1 MTALY
6 TVLHLL
12 VDGVC
17 ALAMFG
23 RFLPREGGYFHILWY
38 NFCAFAL
45 QMPFGLLLDMV
56 SERMAEG
63 NKRQRGPI
71 GQGPTGQPD
80 PAFLTAAA
88 GVVCTIAGAL
98 VHPVLLGIGNA
109 LFHVG
114 GGVGTIR
121 EDRVK
126 NRRGRDLGV
135 FVAPG
140 ALGLYLGTLIAKAGF
155 WRVWYLG
162 VSLVMVLLCVGAY
175 LRKHGRATAGISK
188 EEEGQFAVVGI
199 SGEEEERSAAVS
211 ILEEEDQSAVASIS
225 KKEEGKPAAAGI
237 SEAENVRVEAEEL
250 CGQAF
255 DSAQECREAGRQS
268 GVTVADAMGP
278 AICCLAVVILRSY
291 IGMAVSFPWKTGIL
305 AGTLTVLALVGGKVA
320 GGFSSARYG
329 PLKTTVGSL
338 TLAAIGYLFSSFMPA
353 GLAAV
358 FLFNMTMP
366 VTLYWMIE
374 SMPKLPGFAFGC
386 LTFGL
391 FLGFLPGY
399 FGFLPGMGSQA
410 GNLVGCAGSVLS
422 LLLLA
427 LGMRRRK

>member
-63 NKRQRGPI
+63 NKRQRGPM

-188 EEEGQFAVVGI
+188 
-199 SGEEEERSAAVS
+199 
-211 ILEEEDQSAVASIS
+211 
-225 KKEEGKPAAAGI
+225 KEEGKPAAAGI

-250 CGQAF
+250 CRQAF

-305 AGTLTVLALVGGKVA
+305 SGTLTVLALVGGKAA
-320 GGFSSARYG
+320 GGFCAARYG
-329 PLKTTVGSL
+329 PLKTTIGSL
-338 TLAAIGYLFSSFMPA
+338 ALAAIGYLFSSFMPA

-391 FLGFLPGY
+391 FLGFLPEY
-399 FGFLPGMGSQA
+399 FGFLSGTGSQA
-410 GNLVGCAGSVLS
+410 GNLVGCVGSVLS

-427 LGMRRRK
+427 AGMRRRK

>member
-23 RFLPREGGYFHILWY
+23 RFLPREGGYFYILWY

-45 QMPFGLLLDMV
+45 QMPFGLLLDRM
-56 SERMAEG
+56 SERIEER
-63 NKRQRGPI
+63 NKRQRGSI
-71 GQGPTGQPD
+71 GQRD

-88 GVVCTIAGAL
+88 GVVCAIVGVL

-126 NRRGRDLGV
+126 NRRGTDLGV

-155 WRVWYLG
+155 WKVWYPW
-162 VSLVMVLLCVGAY
+162 VSLMMILLCLVAY
-175 LRKHGRATAGISK
+175 QRRHGRMMPI
-188 EEEGQFAVVGI
+188 
-199 SGEEEERSAAVS
+199 
-211 ILEEEDQSAVASIS
+211 
-225 KKEEGKPAAAGI
+225 GI
-237 SEAENVRVEAEEL
+237 SEKENVRAEVEEL
-250 CGQAF
+250 RRQVF

-268 GVTVADAMGP
+268 VVSTTDAVGTSV
-278 AICCLAVVILRSY
+278 CCLAVVILRSY
-291 IGMAVSFPWKTGIL
+291 VGMAVSFPWKTGIL

-338 TLAAIGYLFSSFMPA
+338 ALAAIGYLFSFFLPA

-399 FGFLPGMGSQA
+399 FGFLPGAGGQV

-427 LGMRRRK
+427 AGMRRRK

>member
-23 RFLPREGGYFHILWY
+23 RFLPREEGYFHILWY

-45 QMPFGLLLDMV
+45 QMPFGLLLDRM

-63 NKRQRGPI
+63 NKGQR
-71 GQGPTGQPD
+71 GPTGQPD

-88 GVVCTIAGAL
+88 GVVCTIVGAL

-114 GGVGTIR
+114 GGVGTIL
-121 EDRVK
+121 EDRAK
-126 NRRGRDLGV
+126 NRLGRELGV

-155 WRVWYLG
+155 WRRWYPW
-162 VSLVMVLLCVGAY
+162 VSLVMVLLCLGAY

-188 EEEGQFAVVGI
+188 EEEGKPAAIGISGEEEGRSAVVGI
-199 SGEEEERSAAVS
+199 SGEEEDRSAAVS
-211 ILEEEDQSAVASIS
+211 ISEE
-225 KKEEGKPAAAGI
+225 EEGKPVAAGI

-250 CGQAF
+250 CRQAF
-255 DSAQECREAGRQS
+255 DNAQECRGAGRQS

-305 AGTLTVLALVGGKVA
+305 AGTLTVFALVGGKVA

-399 FGFLPGMGSQA
+399 FGLLPGMGSQA